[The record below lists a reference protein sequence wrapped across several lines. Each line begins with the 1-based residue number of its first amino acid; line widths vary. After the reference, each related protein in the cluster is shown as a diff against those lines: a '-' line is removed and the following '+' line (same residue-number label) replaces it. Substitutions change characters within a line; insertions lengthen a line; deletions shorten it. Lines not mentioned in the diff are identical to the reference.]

1 MSVRA
6 RLTLWNVGI
15 LAALL
20 LLAGGI
26 LRARVQTRLERNLD
40 RELERRSGFL
50 KNFPRERDFPPREF
64 RRERGRDGQRTPP
77 PIPVFDESGASIT
90 GNPRRAEDLPALREA
105 LAARKPLFTT
115 RGDKRLYSVPLERHG
130 SWATFQEAE
139 SLEPVRREVRE
150 LTGELLTLLPF
161 GLLAAAAGGMFL
173 TSRALRPVED
183 LRRAAE
189 SIEATDL
196 SQRLA
201 VSGKDEFARLTTT
214 FNAML
219 GRLEEAFERQRRFVG
234 DASHEL
240 KTPLTIVRGA
250 AELGRT
256 DPDASEKSKKL
267 FGRVEGA
274 AERMSR
280 LVQNLLLLA
289 RSDSGALEP
298 RIESLNA
305 RELLDAV
312 AAEAKLLRPD
322 SAPILVEATD
332 GATISGDRD
341 LLFQLLLNL
350 ADNALRHT
358 PAEGGTV
365 TLATIPGGFSVTDTG
380 IGIAPEH
387 LPHLTERFY
396 RIDSSRARKDGGTGL
411 GLAICDSLARAH
423 GGSLEIQ
430 SEEGQGTTVRVMLP
444 G

>member
-1 MSVRA
+1 MV
-6 RLTLWNVGI
+6 I
-15 LAALL
+15 
-20 LLAGGI
+20 
-26 LRARVQTRLERNLD
+26 
-40 RELERRSGFL
+40 
-50 KNFPRERDFPPREF
+50 
-64 RRERGRDGQRTPP
+64 
-77 PIPVFDESGASIT
+77 
-90 GNPRRAEDLPALREA
+90 
-105 LAARKPLFTT
+105 
-115 RGDKRLYSVPLERHG
+115 
-130 SWATFQEAE
+130 QEAE

-256 DPDASEKSKKL
+256 DQDASEKSRKL

-280 LVQNLLLLA
+280 LVQNLLILA

-298 RIESLNA
+298 RFEPLDA
-305 RELLDAV
+305 RALLDAV
-312 AAEAKLLRPD
+312 AAEARLLRPD
-322 SAPILVEATD
+322 SPPILVEAAA
-332 GATISGDRD
+332 GETISGDREM
-341 LLFQLLLNL
+341 LFQLLLNL

-358 PAEGGTV
+358 PPDGTV
-365 TLATIPGGFSVTDTG
+365 TLAALPGGFSVSDTG
-380 IGIAPEH
+380 VGIAPEH

-396 RIDSSRARKDGGTGL
+396 RVDSSRRARTAARVSAL
-411 GLAICDSLARAH
+411 RSVTRSPRAH

-430 SEEGQGTTVRVMLP
+430 SREGQGTTVRVMLP

>member
-1 MSVRA
+1 V
-6 RLTLWNVGI
+6 
-15 LAALL
+15 
-20 LLAGGI
+20 
-26 LRARVQTRLERNLD
+26 
-40 RELERRSGFL
+40 
-50 KNFPRERDFPPREF
+50 
-64 RRERGRDGQRTPP
+64 
-77 PIPVFDESGASIT
+77 
-90 GNPRRAEDLPALREA
+90 
-105 LAARKPLFTT
+105 T
-115 RGDKRLYSVPLERHG
+115 RGAKRLYSIPLERHG
-130 SWATFQEAE
+130 RWIAIQESE

-150 LTGELLTLLPF
+150 LTRELLTLLPF

-240 KTPLTIVRGA
+240 KTPLTIVQGA

-298 RIESLNA
+298 RIEPLNA
-305 RELLDAV
+305 RALLDAV
-312 AAEAKLLRPD
+312 ATEASLLRPD
-322 SAPILVEATD
+322 AATILVEATESE
-332 GATISGDRD
+332 TISGDRD

-365 TLATIPGGFSVTDTG
+365 TLAALPGGFSVTDTG
-380 IGIAPEH
+380 VGIAPEH

-396 RIDSSRARKDGGTGL
+396 RVDSSRARKDGGTGL

-430 SEEGQGTTVRVMLP
+430 SREGQGTTVRVMLP